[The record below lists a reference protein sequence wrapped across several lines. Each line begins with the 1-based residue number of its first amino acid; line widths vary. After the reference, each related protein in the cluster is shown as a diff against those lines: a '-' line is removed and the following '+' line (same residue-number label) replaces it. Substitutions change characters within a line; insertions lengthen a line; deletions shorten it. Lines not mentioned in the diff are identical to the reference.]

1 MWFPD
6 KCFLCF
12 TIIPPFF
19 SPSEIVSVISLM
31 HTSVVR
37 LPQVNQQ
44 VGKLLQL
51 HLLEP
56 VQPLIAVSST
66 PVL

>member
-19 SPSEIVSVISLM
+19 SPSEIVSMISLM

-44 VGKLLQL
+44 VGKLLE
-51 HLLEP
+51 LLLPEP
-56 VQPLIAVSST
+56 VPPLMAVSSSD
-66 PVL
+66 LL